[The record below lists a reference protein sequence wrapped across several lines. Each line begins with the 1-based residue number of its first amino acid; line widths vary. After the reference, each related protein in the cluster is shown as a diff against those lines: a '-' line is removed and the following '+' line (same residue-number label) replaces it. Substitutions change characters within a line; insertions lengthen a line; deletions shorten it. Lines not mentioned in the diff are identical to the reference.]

1 MAIGII
7 CNVKVDSRAPV
18 CQQPGLPMWPFAFHT
33 PRQKIVHGTQL
44 SLALSHRHMK
54 ACNYFFYCCSS
65 IAGIFNRPKY
75 SFEVLLLKK
84 QIEPFDNRMN

>member
-7 CNVKVDSRAPV
+7 CNAKVDSRAPV

-54 ACNYFFYCCSS
+54 ACNLFCT
-65 IAGIFNRPKY
+65 AAR
-75 SFEVLLLKK
+75 VLLVYLIGLSTLLKYYC
-84 QIEPFDNRMN
+84 